1 MSLTLPKR
9 RAESPAPGQR
19 AGRGRKRPWLGAV
32 SILAFALSAP
42 LAGPEAEEKDASP
55 DSAERAWSYEGV
67 AYGYLFEGGEGDF
80 ILPIV
85 YANRG
90 ALHLEARY
98 NYEDRDTGSL
108 FGGWTFSFGDET
120 TLDLTPML
128 GAVFGNTD
136 GIAPGLELDFNWR
149 WLEYYSETEYVFD
162 LEDHESNFFYAWS
175 ELSGRPV
182 DWLRLGLA
190 VQRTRAYET
199 ERDVQRGIVVGFS
212 FWKMEVGAYY
222 FNPDDEE
229 PFGILSAAISF

>member
-1 MSLTLPKR
+1 MPFPGKPGAR
-9 RAESPAPGQR
+9 RRPRIFLGTAISVLAIAAGSVFASEPPEVDAQPVAE
-19 AGRGRKRPWLGAV
+19 AG
-32 SILAFALSAP
+32 
-42 LAGPEAEEKDASP
+42 
-55 DSAERAWSYEGV
+55 AWSYEAA
-67 AYGYLFEGGEGDF
+67 AYGYLFQGGDGDF
-80 ILPIV
+80 VLPIFR
-85 YANRG
+85 ADRD

-98 NYEDRDTGSL
+98 NYEDQDTGSL
-108 FGGWTFSFGDET
+108 FGGWTFSYGGDT

-136 GIAPGLELDFNWR
+136 GIAPGLELDFNWK
-149 WLEYYSETEYVFD
+149 WLEYYSESEYVFD
-162 LEDHESNFFYAWS
+162 LDDHESNFFYAWS

-182 DWLRLGLA
+182 DWLRVGLA

-222 FNPDDEE
+222 FNPDDDE